1 MFKRIALPLGWL
13 LACWSPSLWALS
25 LGEIEVQSHLNQPL
39 QATIALPSATKA
51 ELESLQVRV
60 APESAFERA
69 GIERADYISS
79 LSFEVGMEGV
89 PQIRISSTEIAR
101 APFLCF
107 LIEARW
113 VGGRL
118 MREYT
123 VLLDPPNLAAASSA
137 NVQTSPAP
145 SAPVSKPK
153 PLAQP
158 QSPTFYGDE
167 QPQSSDTQPATR
179 PQALPAKPPAAAE
192 LSIPEY
198 RSGASYG
205 PIAKQETLWSIAY
218 KLRPDPSISMDQM
231 QIALFEAN
239 PGAFIGNISQL
250 RRGATLQVPS
260 VEEILAVDPATAKQR
275 VAQARRSNSVPA
287 AQPASRPAPAK
298 PVAAKP
304 EAVAKAP
311 VPAAEP
317 SKPAAQDD
325 ADGVDYEDEFAD
337 EALETPA
344 PEAKPEGQ
352 TQPATTPRNNASALS
367 QLQALAGKS
376 GSNTKPSRGPEAAP
390 AEQIDDESFDE
401 TAVDGDEAAAEA
413 MAAEGE
419 QDQTAEPEADSQ
431 PRTVPQVVYTP
442 PVEEESG
449 GWLGWLLGLLL
460 LIAGG
465 AGGWWFYNKRRG
477 QPQAVSSRASAKPA
491 PRPPEPEDEGEDA
504 APAVKSAAGAAV
516 ATKAMDL
523 DQTAVTEARGND
535 TEALKSLEDEASELD
550 SEDPATLQ
558 QATME
563 QTVADDVAA
572 EVSGDDVDFDVT
584 AQFAAETMQINLDA
598 NDPISEADF
607 HLAYGLYDEAS
618 MMLKAAQEKE
628 PERTDIKIKLAET
641 YFAGGNSTEF
651 LETARGLKSELDDA
665 DWQKIAIMGSQI
677 APDDQLFQ
685 GADADLGAADMDL
698 DFGGEDDAADAATE
712 LSLDDEAGAQA
723 QPETKAEAVDADGQA
738 PDPVL
743 EFDLDT
749 ALADAQS
756 DSKPADSSAEQQP
769 KGNELEFDL
778 GDFDL
783 GDGEP
788 EAPATEASAEPQAD
802 AEPDAETSSAAAED
816 LSLDQDF
823 GLGDLESDSAE
834 EPSSEGGEFDLADL
848 ELDDEAGESDS
859 ISDGDEASTQLD
871 LARAYVDMGDS
882 EMARGLL
889 DEVVKSGNDQQKQ
902 QAEELIKR
910 LPS

>member
-1 MFKRIALPLGWL
+1 MPSCA
-13 LACWSPSLWALS
+13 SPATSSGLHSSGSPAQRRGRGGAQLT
-25 LGEIEVQSHLNQPL
+25 GRQP
-39 QATIALPSATKA
+39 
-51 ELESLQVRV
+51 R
-60 APESAFERA
+60 
-69 GIERADYISS
+69 
-79 LSFEVGMEGV
+79 
-89 PQIRISSTEIAR
+89 
-101 APFLCF
+101 
-107 LIEARW
+107 
-113 VGGRL
+113 
-118 MREYT
+118 
-123 VLLDPPNLAAASSA
+123 AASGRA
-137 NVQTSPAP
+137 
-145 SAPVSKPK
+145 
-153 PLAQP
+153 
-158 QSPTFYGDE
+158 SPTFYGDE
-167 QPQSSDTQPATR
+167 QPQSSGAQPAAR
-179 PQALPAKPPAAAE
+179 PQALPATTPAAAE

-218 KLRPDPSISMDQM
+218 KLRPDTSISMDQM

-311 VPAAEP
+311 APAAEP
-317 SKPAAQDD
+317 SKPAVQDEPD
-325 ADGVDYEDEFAD
+325 EADYEDEYAD
-337 EALETPA
+337 EALEAPA
-344 PEAKPEGQ
+344 PEAKPEAQ
-352 TQPATTPRNNASALS
+352 TQPASTPRNNASALS

-376 GSNTKPSRGPEAAP
+376 GSNTTPASSPAAAP
-390 AEQIDDESFDE
+390 AEQIDEESFDE

-419 QDQTAEPEADSQ
+419 QDQVAEPEAETTEADTQ

-491 PRPPEPEDEGEDA
+491 PRPPEPDDEDEGDDA
-504 APAVKSAAGAAV
+504 APAVKTAAGAAV

-550 SEDPATLQ
+550 SEDPATQQ

-563 QTVADDVAA
+563 QTVADDVAD

-641 YFAGGNSTEF
+641 YFAGGNSAEF

-712 LSLDDEAGAQA
+712 LSLDDEAGAA
-723 QPETKAEAVDADGQA
+723 DADGQT

-783 GDGEP
+783 GDSEP
-788 EAPATEASAEPQAD
+788 EATEASAEAEAD
-802 AEPDAETSSAAAED
+802 AEADAEKTKTAADD

-823 GLGDLESDSAE
+823 GLGDLESGSAE
-834 EPSSEGGEFDLADL
+834 EPSNEGGEFDLADL

-889 DEVVKSGNDQQKQ
+889 DEVIKSGSDEQKQ